1 MKNLLFLLL
10 FSPFLCNSQLYKV
23 NAKGGLNVRESPG
36 GKKIA
41 TLLKDDYVYVY
52 WKSDKTL
59 TVTDIDKNT
68 GKSKIINGN
77 WVSIITLKPPKLK
90 GDKVL
95 WEDNYNNSRGVV
107 FDGFLQKLNAEDSY
121 SDLIKDNYVHFDNES
136 LDISSADR
144 AAVGIRDKCF
154 IKNKDGTPFTG
165 TAYYL
170 DFKSGYD
177 LLWNKDDPEEILL
190 KTISFKNGLKNGISR
205 IINLESGKVI
215 NEKIWEENTK
225 ILRANDNISK
235 DKRVIVEFDNN
246 ISEVTIKGIIKFGG
260 IGYDEGGDTYEGGN
274 YITDV
279 EYISSENMEEFKI
292 LFKMQ
297 EYHNWANKDYMDKE
311 ISISL
316 KAVYEEEVTLLGD
329 NYEGAME
336 YFYRTIETGFCV
348 ITSKISEI
356 KLVETLD
363 GEFKSYYDD
372 GQLKLFQNYKNGI
385 KHGVHKSF
393 DDGGDLIYSRNYIN
407 GKLDGLEIFEGGW
420 YYDSVY
426 WKNGVKH
433 GIEKSY
439 RSEYPPTPSDQK
451 FLRFEKH
458 WKNGKN
464 ELEKW
469 YHTNGKLQREGKW
482 ARTDYPVGIH
492 KKYYLNGQLE
502 SEGELNGYGTNNY
515 YKHEGKHVKYS
526 RNGEIIDVK
535 FYENDVEIIRKSK
548 YKIVGTYSFG
558 DDDCEN
564 GCGRVLIH
572 PESDSTALFYIDVNR
587 GAPSYNSGALKGRIF
602 KNSNDTY
609 LFYSKEYG
617 ECSLK
622 ITLNNNILSVST
634 EDGKNECGFGYAVRA
649 DANYILIDN
658 FVPEYYTTGEDS
670 KIYFESF
677 YNEK

>member
-1 MKNLLFLLL
+1 MRKYFLILFLLPYL
-10 FSPFLCNSQLYKV
+10 SFSQLYKV
-23 NAKGGLNVRESPG
+23 TAEGGLNVRETAG

-41 TLLKDDYVYVY
+41 TLINNDYVYVY

-59 TVTDIDKNT
+59 TVTEVDEKT

-90 GDKVL
+90 GDKVS

-121 SDLIKDNYVHFDNES
+121 SDLIKKNYVHFDKEN
-136 LDISSADR
+136 LD
-144 AAVGIRDKCF
+144 IRDKCF

-177 LLWNKDDPEEILL
+177 LLWSKGYPEEILL

-205 IINLESGKVI
+205 IINLESGEVI
-215 NEKIWEENTK
+215 NEKIWNES
-225 ILRANDNISK
+225 L
-235 DKRVIVEFDNN
+235 
-246 ISEVTIKGIIKFGG
+246 SEDITVKGIIKFGG
-260 IGYDEGGDTYEGGN
+260 IGYDEGGDTYVGGS
-274 YITDV
+274 YIADV
-279 EYISSENMEEFKI
+279 EYISSENMVEFKK
-292 LFKMQ
+292 LFEMQ
-297 EYHNWANKDYMDKE
+297 EYHNWASNDYIDKE

-316 KAVYEEEVTLLGD
+316 KAVYAEEVTLLGD
-329 NYEGAME
+329 NYNGAME
-336 YFYRTIETGFCV
+336 YFYGTIETGFCV
-348 ITSKISEI
+348 ITSEISEI

-372 GQLKLFQNYKNGI
+372 GQLKLLQNYKNGI
-385 KHGVHKSF
+385 KHGIHKSF
-393 DDGGDLIYSRNYIN
+393 DDGGELIYSRNYIN
-407 GKLDGLEIFEGGW
+407 GKLDGLEVFEGGW
-420 YYDSVY
+420 YLDSTY
-426 WKNGVKH
+426 WKNGEKH
-433 GIEKSY
+433 GVEKSY

-451 FLRFEKH
+451 FLRLINN
-458 WKNGKN
+458 WIDGKN
-464 ELEKW
+464 ELTKW

-482 ARTDYPVGIH
+482 AETDYPVGIH
-492 KKYYLNGQLE
+492 KKYYFNGQLE
-502 SEGELNGYGTNNY
+502 SEGELNGYGTWIY
-515 YKHEGKHVKYS
+515 YKHEGRHVKYS
-526 RNGEIIDVK
+526 QYGEIIDVK
-535 FYENDVEIIRKSK
+535 FYENDIEIKRTSTNKF
-548 YKIVGTYSFG
+548 VGTYSFG

-587 GAPSYNSGALKGRIF
+587 GAPSYNSGALRGRIY

>member
-1 MKNLLFLLL
+1 MRKYFLILFLLPYL
-10 FSPFLCNSQLYKV
+10 SFSQLYKV
-23 NAKGGLNVRESPG
+23 TAEGGLNVRESPG

-90 GDKVL
+90 GDKVS

-121 SDLIKDNYVHFDNES
+121 SDLIKKNYVHFDKEN
-136 LDISSADR
+136 LD
-144 AAVGIRDKCF
+144 IRDKCF
-154 IKNKDGTPFTG
+154 IKNKDSTPFTG

-177 LLWNKDDPEEILL
+177 LLWSKGYPEEILL

-205 IINLESGKVI
+205 IINLESGEVI
-215 NEKIWEENTK
+215 NEKIWNES
-225 ILRANDNISK
+225 L
-235 DKRVIVEFDNN
+235 
-246 ISEVTIKGIIKFGG
+246 SEDITVKGIIKFGG
-260 IGYDEGGDTYEGGN
+260 IGYDEGGDTYIGGN

-279 EYISSENMEEFKI
+279 EYISSENMVEFKK
-292 LFKMQ
+292 LFEMQ
-297 EYHNWANKDYMDKE
+297 EYHNWASNDYMDKE

-316 KAVYEEEVTLLGD
+316 KALYAEEVTLLGD
-329 NYEGAME
+329 NYNGAME
-336 YFYRTIETGFCV
+336 YFYGTIETGFCV
-348 ITSKISEI
+348 ITSEISEI
-356 KLVETLD
+356 KLVKTLN

-372 GQLKLFQNYKNGI
+372 GQLKLLQNYKNGI
-385 KHGVHKSF
+385 KNGIHKSYS
-393 DDGGDLIYSRNYIN
+393 DIGELIYLRNYVN
-407 GKLDGLEIFEGGW
+407 GKLDGLEIKKVGW
-420 YYDSVY
+420 GMTRDWYLDSIY
-426 WKNGVKH
+426 WKNGEQH
-433 GIEKSY
+433 GIKKSY
-439 RSEYPPTPSDQK
+439 RLKNNSSNSDERI
-451 FLRFEKH
+451 LMLEEH
-458 WKNGKN
+458 WENGTN
-464 ELEKW
+464 QLTKW

-482 ARTDYPVGIH
+482 ERTDYPVGIH
-492 KKYYLNGQLE
+492 KKYYFNGQLE

-515 YKHEGKHVKYS
+515 YKHEGRHVKYS
-526 RNGEIIDVK
+526 QYGEIIDIK
-535 FYENDVEIIRKSK
+535 FYENDIEIKRTSTNKF
-548 YKIVGTYSFG
+548 VGTYSFG

-587 GAPSYNSGALKGRIF
+587 GAPSYNSGALRGRIY

>member
-23 NAKGGLNVRESPG
+23 NAKGGLNVRETAG

-41 TLLKDDYVYVY
+41 TLINNDYVYVY

-59 TVTDIDKNT
+59 TVTEVDEKT

-90 GDKVL
+90 GDKVS

-121 SDLIKDNYVHFDNES
+121 SDLIKKNYVHFDKEN
-136 LDISSADR
+136 LD
-144 AAVGIRDKCF
+144 IRDKCF

-177 LLWNKDDPEEILL
+177 LLWSKGYPEEILL

-205 IINLESGKVI
+205 IINLESGEVI
-215 NEKIWEENTK
+215 NEKIWNES
-225 ILRANDNISK
+225 L
-235 DKRVIVEFDNN
+235 
-246 ISEVTIKGIIKFGG
+246 SEDITVKGIIKFGG
-260 IGYDEGGDTYEGGN
+260 IGYDEGGDTYVGGS
-274 YITDV
+274 YIADV
-279 EYISSENMEEFKI
+279 EYISSENMVEFKK
-292 LFKMQ
+292 LFEMQ
-297 EYHNWANKDYMDKE
+297 EYHNWASNDYMDKE

-316 KAVYEEEVTLLGD
+316 KAVYVEEVTLLGD

-348 ITSKISEI
+348 ITSEISEI

-372 GQLKLFQNYKNGI
+372 GQLKLLQNYKNGI
-385 KHGVHKSF
+385 KNGIHKSYS
-393 DDGGDLIYSRNYIN
+393 DIGELIYLRNYVN
-407 GKLDGLEIFEGGW
+407 GKLDGLEIEKVGW
-420 YYDSVY
+420 GMTRDWYLDSIY
-426 WKNGVKH
+426 WKNGEQH
-433 GIEKSY
+433 GIKKSY
-439 RSEYPPTPSDQK
+439 RLKNNSSNSDERI
-451 FLRFEKH
+451 LMLEEH
-458 WKNGKN
+458 WENGTN
-464 ELEKW
+464 QLTKW
-469 YHTNGKLQREGKW
+469 YHTNGKVQSEGKW
-482 ARTDYPVGIH
+482 ERTDYPVGIH
-492 KKYYLNGQLE
+492 KKYYFNGQLE

-515 YKHEGKHVKYS
+515 YKHEGRHVKYS
-526 RNGEIIDVK
+526 QYGEIIDIK
-535 FYENDVEIIRKSK
+535 FYENDIEIKRTSTNKF
-548 YKIVGTYSFG
+548 VGTYSFG
-558 DDDCEN
+558 DNECEN

-587 GAPSYNSGALKGRIF
+587 GAPSYNSGALRGRIY

-649 DANYILIDN
+649 DGNYILIDN
-658 FVPEYYTTGEDS
+658 FVQEYYTTGEDS

>member
-1 MKNLLFLLL
+1 LRKYFLILFLLPHISL
-10 FSPFLCNSQLYKV
+10 SQLYKV
-23 NAKGGLNVRESPG
+23 TAEGGLNVREKPG

-68 GKSKIINGN
+68 GESKIINGN

-121 SDLIKDNYVHFDNES
+121 SDLIKENYVHFDNES

-144 AAVGIRDKCF
+144 AVVGIRDKCF

-170 DFKSGYD
+170 DFKSSYD

-190 KTISFKNGLKNGISR
+190 KTISFKNGFKNGISR
-205 IINLESGKVI
+205 IINLETGKVI
-215 NEKIWEENTK
+215 NEKIWDENLN

-246 ISEVTIKGIIKFGG
+246 LSEVTIKGIIRFGG
-260 IGYDEGGDTYEGGN
+260 ISFDEGGDTYEGGI
-274 YITDV
+274 YITDL

-297 EYHNWANKDYMDKE
+297 EYHDWANIDYIDKE

-348 ITSKISEI
+348 ITSKIIDI

-363 GEFKSYYDD
+363 GEFKSYYDN
-372 GQLKLFQNYKNGI
+372 GQLKLLQNYKNGI
-385 KHGVHKSF
+385 KHGVHKSYS
-393 DDGGDLIYSRNYIN
+393 DIGDLIYLRNYLN
-407 GKLDGLEIFEGGW
+407 GKLDGLEIEKVGW
-420 YYDSVY
+420 GMTRDWYLDSIY
-426 WKNGVKH
+426 WKNGEQH
-433 GIEKSY
+433 GIKKSY
-439 RSEYPPTPSDQK
+439 RLKNALSNSDERI
-451 FLRFEKH
+451 LMVEEH
-458 WKNGKN
+458 WKNGTN
-464 ELEKW
+464 QLTKW
-469 YHTNGKLQREGKW
+469 YHTNGKVQSEGKW
-482 ARTDYPVGIH
+482 ERTDYPVGIH
-492 KKYYLNGQLE
+492 KKYYFNGQLE

-515 YKHEGKHVKYS
+515 YKHEGRHVKYS
-526 RNGEIIDVK
+526 QYGEIIDVK
-535 FYENDVEIIRKSK
+535 FYENDIEINRTSSNKF
-548 YKIVGTYSFG
+548 VGTYSFG
-558 DDDCEN
+558 DDMCEN
-564 GCGRVLIH
+564 GCGELLIH
-572 PESDSTALFYIDVNR
+572 PNNDGTLQFYLSVNR
-587 GAPSYNSGALKGRIF
+587 GAPNYNSGAVKGNLIMTNPNTYIYTSNQFGSCKLSFELNGNIIIVRTME
-602 KNSNDTY
+602 NSN
-609 LFYSKEYG
+609 
-617 ECSLK
+617 
-622 ITLNNNILSVST
+622 N
-634 EDGKNECGFGYAVRA
+634 CGFGYNVYA
-649 DANYILIDN
+649 DGSYKLLNN
-658 FVPEYYTTGEDS
+658 FIPEFFTNGEGS
-670 KIYFESF
+670 KILF
-677 YNEK
+677 

>member
-1 MKNLLFLLL
+1 MRKYFLILFLLPYL
-10 FSPFLCNSQLYKV
+10 SFSQLYKV
-23 NAKGGLNVRESPG
+23 TAEGGLNVRESPG

-90 GDKVL
+90 GDKVS

-121 SDLIKDNYVHFDNES
+121 SDLIKKNYVHFDKEN
-136 LDISSADR
+136 LD
-144 AAVGIRDKCF
+144 IRDKCF

-177 LLWNKDDPEEILL
+177 LLWSKGYPEEILL

-205 IINLESGKVI
+205 IINLESGEVI
-215 NEKIWEENTK
+215 NEKIWNENLTE
-225 ILRANDNISK
+225 DFT
-235 DKRVIVEFDNN
+235 V
-246 ISEVTIKGIIKFGG
+246 KGILKFSG
-260 IGYDEGGDTYEGGN
+260 IGYDEGGDTYIGGN

-279 EYISSENMEEFKI
+279 EYISSENMVEFKK
-292 LFKMQ
+292 LFEMQ
-297 EYHNWANKDYMDKE
+297 EYHNWASNDYMDKE

-316 KAVYEEEVTLLGD
+316 KAVYAEEVTLLGD
-329 NYEGAME
+329 NYNGAME
-336 YFYRTIETGFCV
+336 YFYGTIETGFCV
-348 ITSKISEI
+348 ITSEISEI

-372 GQLKLFQNYKNGI
+372 GQLKLLQNYKNGI

-407 GKLDGLEIFEGGW
+407 GKLEGLEVFEGGW
-420 YYDSVY
+420 YLDSTY
-426 WKNGVKH
+426 WKNGEKH
-433 GIEKSY
+433 GVEKSY

-451 FLRFEKH
+451 FLTLINN
-458 WKNGKN
+458 WIDGKN
-464 ELEKW
+464 ELTKW

-482 ARTDYPVGIH
+482 ERTDYPVGIH
-492 KKYYLNGQLE
+492 KKYYFNGQLE

-515 YKHEGKHVKYS
+515 YKHEGRHVKYS
-526 RNGEIIDVK
+526 RNGEIIDIK
-535 FYENDVEIIRKSK
+535 FYENDIEIKRTSTNKF
-548 YKIVGTYSFG
+548 VGTYSFG

-587 GAPSYNSGALKGRIF
+587 GAPSYNSGALRGRIY